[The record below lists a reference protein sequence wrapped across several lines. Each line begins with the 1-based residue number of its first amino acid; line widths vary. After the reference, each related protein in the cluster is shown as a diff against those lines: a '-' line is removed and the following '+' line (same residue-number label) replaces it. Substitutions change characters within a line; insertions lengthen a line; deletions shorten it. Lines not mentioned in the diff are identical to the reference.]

1 MKELSYLNKYFYKYR
16 GRIVLGILFVALS
29 NIFSIVQPILIK
41 QTLDDVAAQIAAK
54 HNKTTLI
61 LSDTLQDKVLLFC
74 LLVVGAALLRG
85 LFLFLMRQTII
96 VISRFIEY
104 DLKNEIYAHYQVL
117 DEAFYKTNS
126 TGNLMNRISEDVSR
140 VRMYVGPALMY
151 LVNMFVMFV
160 FTISAMLYS
169 SITLTCIVLIPLP
182 ILIFI
187 AYKVHDVINTRS
199 ESVQE
204 KLSSLSSFVQE
215 TVSGIRVVKAFARE
229 KQFETNLKQQS
240 ALYRKQSLLLAQ
252 VNAYF
257 HPALTLL
264 IGLSLTLIVYFG
276 GLGAMQN
283 KFTTGMLV
291 EFVMYINMLTFPVAS
306 LGWVISLVQ
315 RAAASQKRINEF
327 LKTQPSVQSKGS
339 DAISIKGTVKFNRV
353 SFAYPNSKTAAI
365 KNISFEV
372 KPGQTIAFFGRTGS
386 GKSTVANLMVR
397 LYDVSEG
404 EILIDGINIKDIP
417 IHIVRAAIGYVP
429 QEVFLFS
436 DTIKNNIAFGYTNAS
451 ESEITHAAIAAD
463 VYQNIIGFENKFETL
478 LGERGINLSGGQ
490 KQRISIARALVK
502 NAKILIFDD
511 VLSAVDTKTESKI
524 LNNLKPILAHQTC
537 FIISHRIT
545 SIQHANQI
553 IVLEN
558 GVVVETGNHQTL
570 INNNGYYARQYQLQM
585 EEEAA

>member
-276 GLGAMQN
+276 GLGVMQN

>member
-1 MKELSYLNKYFYKYR
+1 
-16 GRIVLGILFVALS
+16 
-29 NIFSIVQPILIK
+29 
-41 QTLDDVAAQIAAK
+41 
-54 HNKTTLI
+54 
-61 LSDTLQDKVLLFC
+61 
-74 LLVVGAALLRG
+74 
-85 LFLFLMRQTII
+85 
-96 VISRFIEY
+96 
-104 DLKNEIYAHYQVL
+104 
-117 DEAFYKTNS
+117 
-126 TGNLMNRISEDVSR
+126 
-140 VRMYVGPALMY
+140 
-151 LVNMFVMFV
+151 
-160 FTISAMLYS
+160 
-169 SITLTCIVLIPLP
+169 
-182 ILIFI
+182 
-187 AYKVHDVINTRS
+187 
-199 ESVQE
+199 
-204 KLSSLSSFVQE
+204 
-215 TVSGIRVVKAFARE
+215 
-229 KQFETNLKQQS
+229 
-240 ALYRKQSLLLAQ
+240 
-252 VNAYF
+252 
-257 HPALTLL
+257 
-264 IGLSLTLIVYFG
+264 
-276 GLGAMQN
+276 
-283 KFTTGMLV
+283 
-291 EFVMYINMLTFPVAS
+291 
-306 LGWVISLVQ
+306 
-315 RAAASQKRINEF
+315 
-327 LKTQPSVQSKGS
+327 
-339 DAISIKGTVKFNRV
+339 
-353 SFAYPNSKTAAI
+353 
-365 KNISFEV
+365 
-372 KPGQTIAFFGRTGS
+372 GRTGS